1 MGPVRNINPDEIK
14 IGRGMTDIS
23 TPKTIA
29 MMVINMISQTIIRT
43 VQSLRFARGFL
54 RRGVSRLLL
63 ANLFLAS
70 FALFASAS
78 LQTSQAAESQQHGWV
93 GDVPIM
99 PALSVEPALGF
110 AFDSPNGRIVMIF
123 ASSAAAAPDIM
134 RFYNESLP
142 AIGWTGGDGSWRR
155 GSEAL
160 LISEVTTVA
169 GRLWRLMVRPQ

>member
-1 MGPVRNINPDEIK
+1 
-14 IGRGMTDIS
+14 MTDIS

-29 MMVINMISQTIIRT
+29 KMISQTIIRT
-43 VQSLRFARGFL
+43 VQPRQCASGFL
-54 RRGVSRLLL
+54 RRRVSRLLPV
-63 ANLFLAS
+63 NLLVAS
-70 FALFASAS
+70 LLFASFGMLASTS
-78 LQTSQAAESQQHGWV
+78 LQTSQAAESQQHAWV
-93 GDVPIM
+93 GDLPIM

-110 AFDSPNGRIVMIF
+110 AFDSQNGRIVMVF

-160 LISEVTTVA
+160 LISEVTTAA
-169 GRLWRLMVRPQ
+169 GRLWRFMVRPQ

>member
-1 MGPVRNINPDEIK
+1 
-14 IGRGMTDIS
+14 MTDIS

-29 MMVINMISQTIIRT
+29 KMISQTVTRTITRT
-43 VQSLRFARGFL
+43 VRPRRFASGLF
-54 RRGVSRLLL
+54 RRCFGRLLPANLFL

-70 FALFASAS
+70 FGMLASAS
-78 LQTSQAAESQQHGWV
+78 LQTGQAAESQQHSWV
-93 GDVPIM
+93 GDLPIM

-123 ASSAAAAPDIM
+123 ASSAAAPADII

-142 AIGWTGGDGSWRR
+142 AIGWTGGDGSWSR
-155 GSEAL
+155 GPEAL
-160 LISEVTTVA
+160 LISEVTTAA

>member
-1 MGPVRNINPDEIK
+1 
-14 IGRGMTDIS
+14 MTDIS

-29 MMVINMISQTIIRT
+29 KMISQTVARTIIRT
-43 VQSLRFARGFL
+43 VRPRRFASRLL
-54 RRGVSRLLL
+54 RYRVSRLLPVNL
-63 ANLFLAS
+63 CVVNLFLAS
-70 FALFASAS
+70 LFLASFGILASAS
-78 LQTSQAAESQQHGWV
+78 LQASQAAESQQHSWV
-93 GDVPIM
+93 GDLPIM

-123 ASSAAAAPDIM
+123 ASSAATAPDIM

-160 LISEVTTVA
+160 LISEVTTAA

>member
-1 MGPVRNINPDEIK
+1 
-14 IGRGMTDIS
+14 MTDIS

-29 MMVINMISQTIIRT
+29 KTVIRT
-43 VQSLRFARGFL
+43 VWPRQYTSGFL
-54 RRGVSRLLL
+54 RCRVSRLLL
-63 ANLFLAS
+63 ASLFLAS
-70 FALFASAS
+70 FGMFASAS
-78 LQTSQAAESQQHGWV
+78 LQTSQAAESQQHSWV
-93 GDVPIM
+93 GDLPIM

-110 AFDSPNGRIVMIF
+110 AFDSPNGRIVMVF

-160 LISEVTTVA
+160 LISEVTTAA

>member
-1 MGPVRNINPDEIK
+1 
-14 IGRGMTDIS
+14 MTDIS

-29 MMVINMISQTIIRT
+29 KMTSQTIIRT
-43 VQSLRFARGFL
+43 VWPRQYASGFL
-54 RRGVSRLLL
+54 RRRVSSRLLPVNL
-63 ANLFLAS
+63 FVASLFLAS
-70 FALFASAS
+70 FGMLASAS
-78 LQTSQAAESQQHGWV
+78 LQTSQAAESQQRSWV
-93 GDVPIM
+93 GDLPIM

-110 AFDSPNGRIVMIF
+110 AFDSPNGRIVMVF

-142 AIGWTGGDGSWRR
+142 AIGWTGSDGSWRR

-160 LISEVTTVA
+160 LISEVTTAA

>member
-1 MGPVRNINPDEIK
+1 MRITSTSVEIK
-14 IGRGMTDIS
+14 TGGGMTDIS

-29 MMVINMISQTIIRT
+29 KMISQTIIRT
-43 VQSLRFARGFL
+43 VQPRQCASGFL
-54 RRGVSRLLL
+54 RRRVSRLLPVSL
-63 ANLFLAS
+63 LVASLLLVSFGMLAS
-70 FALFASAS
+70 TS
-78 LQTSQAAESQQHGWV
+78 LQTSQAAESQQHTWV
-93 GDVPIM
+93 GDLPIM

-110 AFDSPNGRIVMIF
+110 AFDSPNGRIVMVF

-160 LISEVTTVA
+160 LISEVTTAA

>member
-1 MGPVRNINPDEIK
+1 
-14 IGRGMTDIS
+14 MTDIS

-29 MMVINMISQTIIRT
+29 KTVIKTVITMISQTIAETIIKT
-43 VQSLRFARGFL
+43 VQLQRFASGFL
-54 RRGVSRLLL
+54 RRRFSRLLPVNL
-63 ANLFLAS
+63 FVASLFLAS
-70 FALFASAS
+70 FGMLASAS
-78 LQTSQAAESQQHGWV
+78 LQTSQAAESQQHSWV
-93 GDVPIM
+93 GDLPIM

-110 AFDSPNGRIVMIF
+110 AFDSPNGRIVMVF

-160 LISEVTTVA
+160 LISEVTTAA

>member
-1 MGPVRNINPDEIK
+1 
-14 IGRGMTDIS
+14 MTDIS

-29 MMVINMISQTIIRT
+29 KTVIKTVIRT
-43 VQSLRFARGFL
+43 VQPRQYASGFL
-54 RRGVSRLLL
+54 RCRVSRLLL
-63 ANLFLAS
+63 ASLFLAS
-70 FALFASAS
+70 FGMFASAS
-78 LQTSQAAESQQHGWV
+78 LQTSQAAESQQHSWV
-93 GDVPIM
+93 GDLPIM

-110 AFDSPNGRIVMIF
+110 AFDSPNGRIVMVF
-123 ASSAAAAPDIM
+123 ASSAAAAPDIV

-160 LISEVTTVA
+160 LISEVTTAA

>member
-1 MGPVRNINPDEIK
+1 
-14 IGRGMTDIS
+14 MTDIS

-29 MMVINMISQTIIRT
+29 KMTSQTIIRT
-43 VQSLRFARGFL
+43 VQPRQCASGFL
-54 RRGVSRLLL
+54 RRRVSRLLPVNLLL
-63 ANLFLAS
+63 ASLLLAS
-70 FALFASAS
+70 FGMLASTS
-78 LQTSQAAESQQHGWV
+78 LQTSQAAESQQHTWV
-93 GDVPIM
+93 GDLPIM

-110 AFDSPNGRIVMIF
+110 AFDSPNGRIVMVF
-123 ASSAAAAPDIM
+123 ASSAVAPPDIM

-160 LISEVTTVA
+160 LISEVTTAA